1 MTRLR
6 APAKAAEGT
15 TQVKSYY
22 YFLIGSAG
30 IGYGLRLRPALPRL
44 EGIQWVQCLSI
55 MRNNGPRRS
64 RCVSEYPREPIQT
77 LRSFLTATS
86 DSSPAM
92 MPSSQSGLVG
102 TGVAAGAA
110 AWVAVTLPVWPVS
123 GVKVRCGLS
132 QPEAP

>member
-15 TQVKSYY
+15 TRVKSYY

-55 MRNNGPRRS
+55 MRNNGP
-64 RCVSEYPREPIQT
+64 PKQPLFI
-77 LRSFLTATS
+77 
-86 DSSPAM
+86 AM
-92 MPSSQSGLVG
+92 FERAYSGF
-102 TGVAAGAA
+102 TQ
-110 AWVAVTLPVWPVS
+110 LPDTH
-123 GVKVRCGLS
+123 
-132 QPEAP
+132 